1 MHVFD
6 KMESERRRL
15 RTRNQI
21 KKKALPIDLPNLA
34 ISYVRQN
41 NDLKK
46 TLRRFEQ
53 EKQRRMK
60 SIEGDISEL
69 QKFMQKLKC
78 VTAMSAEDIAPFR
91 QRTPMEGR
99 VNTSRDK
106 TLSVNYYSQ
115 TEDETSLNNDS
126 LSSTAPNVTVI
137 GQTVGIDQTRNEKP
151 LPDNLNQERN
161 TFWRMHQRRRSSNI
175 GESSATQDHPK
186 TIAAYNPPLFCRR
199 KSLLIGKHM
208 QPSLPRRNSLDV
220 RNQPLLEHRKSLI
233 TGNEPCFRHRTKSF
247 DLAKEATKKMS
258 CEGKSS
264 IQNAAE
270 PFERENL
277 QVKVMDIN
285 QQTTT
290 AANITDNNSSRSFIW
305 KMAN

>member
-1 MHVFD
+1 
-6 KMESERRRL
+6 MESERRRL

-21 KKKALPIDLPNLA
+21 KKNALPIDLPNLA
-34 ISYVRQN
+34 PSYVRQN
-41 NDLKK
+41 NDLRK

-78 VTAMSAEDIAPFR
+78 VMAMSAEDIVPFR
-91 QRTPMEGR
+91 QSRTPNERR

-126 LSSTAPNVTVI
+126 LSSTAPNVTVTD
-137 GQTVGIDQTRNEKP
+137 QTVGIDQTRNEKP

-161 TFWRMHQRRRSSNI
+161 TFWRMHQRRRSSSI
-175 GESSATQDHPK
+175 GESSATQEHPK
-186 TIAAYNPPLFCRR
+186 TIAAYNPPLFYRR
-199 KSLLIGKHM
+199 KSLLVGKHM

-220 RNQPLLEHRKSLI
+220 RNRPLLEQRKSLI
-233 TGNEPCFRHRTKSF
+233 TGNEPCFRHRAKSF

-258 CEGKSS
+258 CEGKA
-264 IQNAAE
+264 QNAAE
-270 PFERENL
+270 LLERENL
-277 QVKVMDIN
+277 RVKVMDIY

>member
-1 MHVFD
+1 
-6 KMESERRRL
+6 MESERRRL

-21 KKKALPIDLPNLA
+21 KKNAFPIDLPNLA
-34 ISYVRQN
+34 PSYVRQN
-41 NDLKK
+41 NDLRK

-91 QRTPMEGR
+91 QRTPKERR

-115 TEDETSLNNDS
+115 TEDETSLNTNS
-126 LSSTAPNVTVI
+126 LSSTAPNVTVT

-161 TFWRMHQRRRSSNI
+161 TFWRMHQRRRSSTI
-175 GESSATQDHPK
+175 GESSATQEHPK
-186 TIAAYNPPLFCRR
+186 TIAAYNPPLFYRR

-208 QPSLPRRNSLDV
+208 QPSWPRRNSLDV
-220 RNQPLLEHRKSLI
+220 RNRPLLEQRKSLI
-233 TGNEPCFRHRTKSF
+233 TGNEPCFRHRAKSF
-247 DLAKEATKKMS
+247 DLAKEATKKNVVRR
-258 CEGKSS
+258 ESS
-264 IQNAAE
+264 
-270 PFERENL
+270 
-277 QVKVMDIN
+277 K
-285 QQTTT
+285 
-290 AANITDNNSSRSFIW
+290 RS
-305 KMAN
+305 

>member
-1 MHVFD
+1 MPKV

-21 KKKALPIDLPNLA
+21 KKNAFPIDLPNLA
-34 ISYVRQN
+34 PSYVRQN
-41 NDLKK
+41 NDLRK

-91 QRTPMEGR
+91 QRTPKERR

-126 LSSTAPNVTVI
+126 LSSTAPNVTVT

-161 TFWRMHQRRRSSNI
+161 TFWRMHQRRRSSTI
-175 GESSATQDHPK
+175 GESSATQEHPK
-186 TIAAYNPPLFCRR
+186 TIAAYNPPLFYRR

-208 QPSLPRRNSLDV
+208 QPSWPRRNSLDV
-220 RNQPLLEHRKSLI
+220 RNRPLLEQRKSLI
-233 TGNEPCFRHRTKSF
+233 TGNEPCFRHRAKSF
-247 DLAKEATKKMS
+247 DLAKEATKKNVVRR
-258 CEGKSS
+258 ESS
-264 IQNAAE
+264 
-270 PFERENL
+270 
-277 QVKVMDIN
+277 K
-285 QQTTT
+285 
-290 AANITDNNSSRSFIW
+290 RS
-305 KMAN
+305 

>member
-1 MHVFD
+1 
-6 KMESERRRL
+6 MESERRRL

-21 KKKALPIDLPNLA
+21 KKNAFPIDLPNLA
-34 ISYVRQN
+34 PSYVRQN
-41 NDLKK
+41 NDLRK

-69 QKFMQKLKC
+69 QKFLQKLKR

-91 QRTPMEGR
+91 QRTPKERR

-126 LSSTAPNVTVI
+126 LSSTAPNVTVTD
-137 GQTVGIDQTRNEKP
+137 QTVGIDQTRNEKP

-161 TFWRMHQRRRSSNI
+161 TFWRMHQRRRSSSI
-175 GESSATQDHPK
+175 GESSATQEHPK
-186 TIAAYNPPLFCRR
+186 TIAAYNPPLFYRR
-199 KSLLIGKHM
+199 KSLLVGKHM

-220 RNQPLLEHRKSLI
+220 RNRPLLEQRKSLI
-233 TGNEPCFRHRTKSF
+233 TGNEPCFRHRAKSF

-258 CEGKSS
+258 CEGKA
-264 IQNAAE
+264 QNAAE
-270 PFERENL
+270 LLERENL
-277 QVKVMDIN
+277 RVKVMDIY

>member
-1 MHVFD
+1 
-6 KMESERRRL
+6 MESERRRL

-21 KKKALPIDLPNLA
+21 KKNALPIDLPNLA
-34 ISYVRQN
+34 PSYVRQN
-41 NDLKK
+41 NDLRK

-78 VTAMSAEDIAPFR
+78 VMAMSAEDIVPFR
-91 QRTPMEGR
+91 QSRTPNERR

-126 LSSTAPNVTVI
+126 LSSTAPNVTVTD
-137 GQTVGIDQTRNEKP
+137 QTVGIDQTRNEKP

-161 TFWRMHQRRRSSNI
+161 TFWRMHQRRRSSSI
-175 GESSATQDHPK
+175 GESSATQEHPK
-186 TIAAYNPPLFCRR
+186 TIAAYNPPLFYRR

-208 QPSLPRRNSLDV
+208 QPSWPRRNSLDV
-220 RNQPLLEHRKSLI
+220 RNRPLLEQRKSLI
-233 TGNEPCFRHRTKSF
+233 TGNEPCFRHRAKSF

-258 CEGKSS
+258 CEGKA
-264 IQNAAE
+264 QNAAE
-270 PFERENL
+270 LLERENL
-277 QVKVMDIN
+277 RVKVMDIY

>member
-1 MHVFD
+1 
-6 KMESERRRL
+6 MESERRRL

-21 KKKALPIDLPNLA
+21 KKNAFPIDLPNLA
-34 ISYVRQN
+34 PSYVRQN
-41 NDLKK
+41 NDLRK

-69 QKFMQKLKC
+69 QKFLQKLKR

-91 QRTPMEGR
+91 QRTPKERR

-126 LSSTAPNVTVI
+126 LSSTAPNVTVT

-161 TFWRMHQRRRSSNI
+161 TFWRMHQRRRSSTI
-175 GESSATQDHPK
+175 GESSATQEHPK
-186 TIAAYNPPLFCRR
+186 TIAAYNPPLFYRR

-208 QPSLPRRNSLDV
+208 QPSWPRRNSLDV
-220 RNQPLLEHRKSLI
+220 RNRPLLEQRKSLI
-233 TGNEPCFRHRTKSF
+233 TGNEPCIRHRAKSF

-258 CEGKSS
+258 CEGKA
-264 IQNAAE
+264 QNAAE
-270 PFERENL
+270 LLERENL
-277 QVKVMDIN
+277 RVKVMDIY